1 MHPSSRWLAL
11 AFCSLALGCPG
22 PDPAPDAPSVD
33 AGTDVG
39 ADAGAAEITTVRV
52 LAFNDLH
59 GALAITPYLASEITA
74 RRTPNT
80 FVVSAGDL
88 IGGSPIASG
97 AFHDQPT
104 IEIANAFGLDFAAVG
119 NHELDEG
126 RVELER
132 MQNGGCHP
140 VDGCSGDGTFAGASF
155 EFLAANTVND
165 DTGDTIFPPYAVRD
179 VEGVRIA
186 FVGMTLEDT
195 PSTTLASAIPELSFG
210 DEVET
215 MRALATELEAAGVDV
230 MVLVLHEGGGQLGG
244 PNDCVA
250 PGGPIFEIATA
261 LEGVL
266 PLIVSGHSHSSY
278 VCELG
283 GVTVTGAGAN
293 GQLLTQIDIQFD
305 RITASVVDVR
315 AENVAISDSLAADPD
330 VAAIVEA
337 YEALIAPVR
346 DAVVGTITADF
357 LDPADLD
364 GESLAGGLVADA
376 MLAGTVGAGAQIAL
390 MNTGGIRA
398 SFSFARSG
406 SETEDGSVTYG
417 ECFRVQPFAS
427 SVRTVSITGAQLVAI
442 LDAWVGDSAP
452 LQVAGL
458 TYAWRASGA
467 PGTRVAAGDV
477 TVGGA
482 PLVPTDTYR
491 VTVNSIVG
499 DPGRSPSIA
508 GATDIV
514 GAGVD
519 IDLLIAYFESASPL
533 TPAIVPRITRLP

>member
-1 MHPSSRWLAL
+1 
-11 AFCSLALGCPG
+11 
-22 PDPAPDAPSVD
+22 
-33 AGTDVG
+33 
-39 ADAGAAEITTVRV
+39 
-52 LAFNDLH
+52 
-59 GALAITPYLASEITA
+59 
-74 RRTPNT
+74 
-80 FVVSAGDL
+80 
-88 IGGSPIASG
+88 
-97 AFHDQPT
+97 
-104 IEIANAFGLDFAAVG
+104 
-119 NHELDEG
+119 
-126 RVELER
+126 
-132 MQNGGCHP
+132 
-140 VDGCSGDGTFAGASF
+140 
-155 EFLAANTVND
+155 
-165 DTGDTIFPPYAVRD
+165 
-179 VEGVRIA
+179 
-186 FVGMTLEDT
+186 MTLEDT

-215 MRALATELEAAGVDV
+215 MLALAPELETAGVDV
-230 MVLVLHEGGGQLGG
+230 IVLVLHEGGGQLGG

-250 PGGPIFEIATA
+250 PGGPIFDIATA
-261 LEGVL
+261 LEGV
-266 PLIVSGHSHSSY
+266 PLIVSGHSHGAY

-293 GQLLTQIDIQFD
+293 GRLLTQIDIQFD

-315 AENVAISDSLAADPD
+315 AENVEISDSLAADPD
-330 VAAIVEA
+330 VAAIVAA

-357 LDPADLD
+357 LNTTDLA

-376 MLAGTVGAGAQIAL
+376 MLAGTVSAGAQIAL

-398 SFSFARSG
+398 SFSFARAG

-417 ECFRVQPFAS
+417 ECFRVQPFAN
-427 SVRTVSITGAQLVAI
+427 TVSTVSLTGAQLVAI
-442 LDAWVGDSAP
+442 LDTWVGDSSP

-477 TVGGA
+477 TVGGV

-499 DPGRSPSIA
+499 DPGRSPPIA

-533 TPAIVPRITRLP
+533 TPATVPRITRLP